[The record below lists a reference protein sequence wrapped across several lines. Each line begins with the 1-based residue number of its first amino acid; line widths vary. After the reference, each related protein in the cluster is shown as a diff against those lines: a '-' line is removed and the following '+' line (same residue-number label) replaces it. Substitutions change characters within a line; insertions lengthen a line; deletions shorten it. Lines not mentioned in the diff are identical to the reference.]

1 MCGGGELRDL
11 SRLPM
16 RIEIPAVRIL
26 PMSDKNEGFRGRT
39 IEQVQASRFLRHLPG
54 REGRFR
60 YLSVGLNAM
69 PGTVVLFQFQA
80 RIIAS
85 AVFRRDEKF
94 TRPRGGHAG
103 ALHFDVDSIR
113 VFDPLDLEAM
123 RKIWPGIG
131 KFGHVK
137 QYLNPGL
144 YPKFKRRLRHVKSP
158 SDKPANPRLD
168 IKPAQN
174 RVLNHRN
181 PVERRDSEA
190 IPGP

>member
-1 MCGGGELRDL
+1 
-11 SRLPM
+11 M
-16 RIEIPAVRIL
+16 RSEIPAVRIL
-26 PMSDKNEGFRGRT
+26 PMSDKIDGFRGRT
-39 IEQVQASRFLRHLPG
+39 IEQVQASCFLRHLPA
-54 REGRFR
+54 RKGRFR
-60 YLSVGLNAM
+60 YLSVGLNAV

-103 ALHFDVDSIR
+103 VLHFDVDSISI
-113 VFDPLDLEAM
+113 FDPLDLETM

-144 YPKFKRRLRHVKSP
+144 YLKFKRRLKHAKSP
-158 SDKPANPRLD
+158 PEKSPNPS
-168 IKPAQN
+168 A
-174 RVLNHRN
+174 
-181 PVERRDSEA
+181 
-190 IPGP
+190 